1 MKYAS
6 AVCAAFTAILLSTTA
21 LAQSGTIKSIRL
33 SSGGVAEYVRS
44 LNVGDDGNAVVEVP
58 TDQMDDF
65 LKTLVVSG
73 PAPVKGLSTTGPGMI
88 EETFKVLPIKPQ
100 DLDSA
105 AGVLRALRGAPVS
118 ANGVKG
124 RIVGVEPPTEK
135 QRARLIVLLDSGA
148 FDVAEIGGAMT
159 YKLDDPKDAEMVS
172 RAAELL
178 SSDRVQ
184 GTRTVTIALDGKA
197 SEAVDISYVV
207 AAPLWK
213 PSYRIIVDAKGKARL
228 QAWAVLEN
236 ASGEDWQGVSVS
248 LTSGRPVTLRQRLY
262 ARTWPQR
269 EEVPAAA
276 AYLDLAG
283 ARRGMIGG
291 ALLNQ
296 EATEAPAPVM
306 AAPAATVT
314 ATADEGDVVAN
325 FDLPGTYDL
334 RNGETISVP
343 ILDREIK
350 AEFVALYREGAQH
363 PDAALVLTNDTG
375 ISLPPAVAAVYD
387 EKGRYVGD
395 ARIGNMKPGGME
407 TAKFAADQKID
418 QEMATTTS
426 SAFRT
431 VVVKD
436 GYLDAT
442 LERRLRKTF
451 TAWGADADRKFVA
464 EGPAMAGWELV
475 PSEGVEETPQG
486 ARATVVVPVGKKV
499 STTIEWR
506 MVENETQA
514 IADIDDT
521 VILQWLDESPSP
533 DIAEKL
539 QGLVTARTAQ
549 KEAER
554 DLSTVMQAIDDATSE
569 SSRISGMLASVGDTP
584 LKQQFLQDLTE
595 QEKSI
600 KTLRAQRDE
609 ARVRL
614 EKLRKELGEAIARL

>member
-6 AVCAAFTAILLSTTA
+6 VICAAFTTVLLSTTA
-21 LAQSGTIKSIRL
+21 FAQTGTIKSIRL

-88 EETFKVLPIKPQ
+88 GETFKALPIKPQ

-105 AGVLRALRGAPVS
+105 AAVLKALRGAPVS

-124 RIVGVEPPTEK
+124 RIVGVEPSTEK

-178 SSDRVQ
+178 SSDGMQ

-197 SEAVDISYVV
+197 SAAVDISYVV

-213 PSYRIIVDAKGKARL
+213 PSYRIIADAKGKAKL

-248 LTSGRPVTLRQRLY
+248 LTSGRPVMLRQRLY

-276 AYLDLAG
+276 AYLDVAG
-283 ARRGMIGG
+283 AKPGMIGG
-291 ALLNQ
+291 ALLNK
-296 EATEAPAPVM
+296 EVAEAPAPVM
-306 AAPAATVT
+306 AAAAAA

-334 RNGETISVP
+334 KNGETISVP
-343 ILDREIK
+343 ISIMR
-350 AEFVALYREGAQH
+350 
-363 PDAALVLTNDTG
+363 
-375 ISLPPAVAAVYD
+375 S
-387 EKGRYVGD
+387 GR
-395 ARIGNMKPGGME
+395 
-407 TAKFAADQKID
+407 
-418 QEMATTTS
+418 S
-426 SAFRT
+426 SSP
-431 VVVKD
+431 
-436 GYLDAT
+436 
-442 LERRLRKTF
+442 F
-451 TAWGADADRKFVA
+451 TAR
-464 EGPAMAGWELV
+464 
-475 PSEGVEETPQG
+475 
-486 ARATVVVPVGKKV
+486 ARN
-499 STTIEWR
+499 IR
-506 MVENETQA
+506 MRR
-514 IADIDDT
+514 
-521 VILQWLDESPSP
+521 WC
-533 DIAEKL
+533 
-539 QGLVTARTAQ
+539 
-549 KEAER
+549 
-554 DLSTVMQAIDDATSE
+554 
-569 SSRISGMLASVGDTP
+569 
-584 LKQQFLQDLTE
+584 
-595 QEKSI
+595 
-600 KTLRAQRDE
+600 
-609 ARVRL
+609 
-614 EKLRKELGEAIARL
+614 